1 MRSTALRKGEFGD
14 GFMQRWG
21 LHSASA
27 LIASPMAPMQQQLS
41 TSRIAAPQM
50 NNGVV
55 RVEIE
60 LEDGEP

>member
-27 LIASPMAPMQQQLS
+27 LIALIFLCCSGI
-41 TSRIAAPQM
+41 T
-50 NNGVV
+50 
-55 RVEIE
+55 
-60 LEDGEP
+60 LEPVHVLPLKV